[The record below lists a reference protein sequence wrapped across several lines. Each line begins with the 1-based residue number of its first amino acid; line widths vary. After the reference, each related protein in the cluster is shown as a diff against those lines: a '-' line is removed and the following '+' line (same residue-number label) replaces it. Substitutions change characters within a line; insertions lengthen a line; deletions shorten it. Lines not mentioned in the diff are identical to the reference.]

1 MKFYPISLFCCV
13 LFASHLMQFT
23 VMHTVNTCHNCNIC
37 FSYKSAVTKFSR
49 FYLASFILQ
58 NTAANGRKTA
68 GNRKNMILSKR
79 LSSASVRKSFR
90 KHSCIF
96 SIDPFLSKLVA
107 FAFRASNNVL
117 CDKIQAYSK
126 MAKMMKIR
134 QEMIHWIMA
143 LALPPDLGDVLCV
156 EFNVLT
162 IQRNM
167 VSKRP
172 SLPGMASL
180 GTRKLT

>member
-1 MKFYPISLFCCV
+1 MCAVGFSSYVICNYAHCKYVHVITVIFV
-13 LFASHLMQFT
+13 L
-23 VMHTVNTCHNCNIC
+23 
-37 FSYKSAVTKFSR
+37 VTKVQSQSLVVI
-49 FYLASFILQ
+49 YLASFILQ

-79 LSSASVRKSFR
+79 LSSASVRKSVT

-96 SIDPFLSKLVA
+96 WIDPFLSKLLA
-107 FAFRASNNVL
+107 LAFRASNNVL

-156 EFNVLT
+156 EFKVLT
-162 IQRNM
+162 MQRNI

-172 SLPGMASL
+172 SRPGMASL